1 LQTGHTIKG
10 NLEKSILK
18 KGMRLILQFGRRI
31 ADLLIKVGNGYGLNV
46 AKQVLKSIKII

>member
-18 KGMRLILQFGRRI
+18 KGMGLILHNERRI
-31 ADLLIKVGNGYGLNV
+31 ADLLIKVRNGHGLNV
-46 AKQVLKSIKII
+46 AKQVLKKY